1 MVFMPGQV
9 YLMDVYTSSAA
20 SALAGNAFVRAS
32 LACALP
38 LATNAMYTQLGV
50 QWATSLLGFI
60 VIAFAPCPVLF
71 YIFGKKLRGWS
82 KYTLDPN

>member
-9 YLMDVYTSSAA
+9 YLMDVYTANAA

-60 VIAFAPCPVLF
+60 CIAFAPCPVLF